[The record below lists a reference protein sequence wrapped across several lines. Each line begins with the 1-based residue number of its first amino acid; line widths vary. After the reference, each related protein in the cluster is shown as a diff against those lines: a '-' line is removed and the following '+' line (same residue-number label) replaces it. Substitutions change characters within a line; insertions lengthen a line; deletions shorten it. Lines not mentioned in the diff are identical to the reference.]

1 MEISILSV
9 IMLPERTLVMIT
21 YLFHLLDQHYELFSK
36 TQRIICDY
44 IRENYLDLPY
54 LSIAAL
60 SEKIGVSVGSITG
73 FCKVLGFD
81 GFTAFQKE
89 LQKIAQQELF
99 SMREIKNSIAEASSN
114 EGVLKEIIDSNILNL
129 QRTQTDHLDQAFE
142 ESVDILCN
150 AKRIYVIGLRSA
162 YAVAHYFYFT
172 LRDFKDNITLLSL
185 AEGDVYDR
193 IMHITPNDVLVTI
206 GFDKYTKATCDV
218 TRFFQERGCKIIALT
233 DKLSSPLASL
243 ASTVLIAHNCS
254 TTFSFVS
261 AMTILN
267 ALVVGIGRRNQK
279 RTLREMDAKQA
290 LLKSCNVH
298 F

>member
-1 MEISILSV
+1 
-9 IMLPERTLVMIT
+9 MIT
-21 YLFHLLDQHYELFSK
+21 YLFHLLDQHYNELSK
-36 TQRIICDY
+36 TQKIICTY
-44 IRENYLDLPY
+44 VREHYLDLPY

-73 FCKVLGFD
+73 FCKALGFE
-81 GFTAFQKE
+81 GFGDFQKE

-172 LRDFKDNITLLSL
+172 LRDFKDNITLLTL
-185 AEGDVYDR
+185 AEGDVYDQ

-218 TRFFQERGCKIIALT
+218 TRFFQEHNCKIIALT
-233 DKLSSPLASL
+233 DKLSSPLASM
-243 ASTVLIAHNCS
+243 SDTVLIAQNCS

-279 RTLREMDAKQA
+279 RTLREMDAKQT
-290 LLKSCNVH
+290 LLKNCNVH